1 MGCGTHRCRRTA
13 RRFVR
18 AAPHRLVAHDA
29 LTDIGTY
36 RSYRDSIGAGLVPY
50 RDFNVVYPP
59 ASLAAFLAPAVLPW
73 SYATSFAVVAFL
85 CGVACL
91 FAAAFV
97 LDSVDAEP
105 GRIVFALGFIAIAPL
120 MLGALFD
127 TRFDLWP
134 VALAVGA
141 LAALLRERPGLAGVL
156 LGLAFAAKLWPIVLV
171 PLALAYAWRRWGRHA
186 AFVGSLSFGVAV
198 ALCFVPFAVVAP
210 GGVWHSLTDQL
221 RRPLQVESLGAS
233 LLMAAHHIGGL
244 ALTTITTHG
253 SQNLSGSL
261 AGAIGAA
268 STLLELA
275 ILAAIWIA
283 FARRTKPGGEEL
295 IVACAA
301 AVAVC
306 VAFSKV
312 FSPQYLIWLVP
323 FVPLVRGRR
332 GLAASLLLAAGAASD
347 AVVGS
352 RTTTGHSRWT
362 TRSRGRGCCSCAT
375 SPSSRS
381 RSRSRGPRA
390 TRCRNSERGSPRSR
404 RSARGHKLRSWQHS
418 PSNGTAR
425 SCASRWRGRTS
436 ATRSTQR

>member
-1 MGCGTHRCRRTA
+1 VSRRGW
-13 RRFVR
+13 
-18 AAPHRLVAHDA
+18 AAALIVAVGLLAVSFALLRISWYAHHA
-29 LTDIGTY
+29 LTDVGTY
-36 RSYRDSIGAGLVPY
+36 RGYRDSIGAGLVPY
-50 RDFNVVYPP
+50 RDFDVVYPP

-91 FAAAFV
+91 LAAAFV

-105 GRIVFALGFIAIAPL
+105 GRVVFALGFIAIAPL
-120 MLGALFD
+120 MLGALYD

-141 LAALLRERPGLAGVL
+141 LAALLRERPGLAGAL
-156 LGLAFAAKLWPIVLV
+156 LGLAFAAKLWPIVLA

-186 AFVGSLSFGVAV
+186 AFIGSLSFGVAA
-198 ALCFVPFAVVAP
+198 ALCFVPFLVVAP

-233 LLMAAHHIGGL
+233 ALMAAHHIGGL
-244 ALTTITTHG
+244 ALTTVTTHG

-261 AGAIGAA
+261 AGATGAA
-268 STLLELA
+268 STVLELA

-283 FARRTKPGGEEL
+283 FARRMSPGGEEL

-301 AVAVC
+301 AVAVS

-332 GLAASLLLAAGAASD
+332 GLAASLLLAGALLLTQTWFSHHYWPLALDYAQPWSWLLLVRD
-347 AVVGS
+347 LAVVAIALTLAWPARDALPEQ
-352 RTTTGHSRWT
+352 RTRLAAFEAI
-362 TRSRGRGCCSCAT
+362 R
-375 SPSSRS
+375 
-381 RSRSRGPRA
+381 PRRA
-390 TRCRNSERGSPRSR
+390 
-404 RSARGHKLRSWQHS
+404 
-418 PSNGTAR
+418 
-425 SCASRWRGRTS
+425 
-436 ATRSTQR
+436 